1 MHRLETG
8 PGARSKPLG
17 KQNPIFA
24 DTRTKNLQ
32 QLNNPVKTS
41 VIQNFFSEYPLSL
54 STQSFIWG
62 FQTLKIEM
70 PLSEKLNV
78 LQG

>member
-54 STQSFIWG
+54 SNQVSFGASRHWK
-62 FQTLKIEM
+62 LKC
-70 PLSEKLNV
+70 PCLRN
-78 LQG
+78 

>member
-41 VIQNFFSEYPLSL
+41 VIQNFF
-54 STQSFIWG
+54 Q
-62 FQTLKIEM
+62 
-70 PLSEKLNV
+70 
-78 LQG
+78 

>member
-17 KQNPIFA
+17 KQNPIVA

-41 VIQNFFSEYPLSL
+41 VIQNFF
-54 STQSFIWG
+54 Q
-62 FQTLKIEM
+62 
-70 PLSEKLNV
+70 
-78 LQG
+78 